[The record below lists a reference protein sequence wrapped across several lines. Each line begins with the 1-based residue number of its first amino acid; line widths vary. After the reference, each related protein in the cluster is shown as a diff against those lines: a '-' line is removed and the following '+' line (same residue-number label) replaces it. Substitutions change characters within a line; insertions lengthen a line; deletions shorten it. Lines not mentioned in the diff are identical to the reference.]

1 MWKVDTTRYDTTRE
15 AYAHVG
21 VGVGVGDHVG
31 RCNKVVT
38 AQKQLTVDRAP
49 PILVVQLKRFD
60 VMSGG
65 GKINKTVTFRE
76 QLDIAKVMSEDK
88 KVRYIRLSALTR
100 ALVNIV
106 NVCCV
111 IAHRTR
117 HRTHCRRRE
126 ACSTNC
132 TARSCI
138 TAAPCSVDTTCRS
151 SNPTASGTYSTT
163 TR

>member
-1 MWKVDTTRYDTTRE
+1 MR
-15 AYAHVG
+15 G
-21 VGVGVGDHVG
+21 VCVCVCVCVSCVVCDDVG

-88 KVRYIRLSALTR
+88 KVRYPAPR
-100 ALVNIV
+100 
-106 NVCCV
+106 
-111 IAHRTR
+111 
-117 HRTHCRRRE
+117 RTHSR
-126 ACSTNC
+126 
-132 TARSCI
+132 
-138 TAAPCSVDTTCRS
+138 
-151 SNPTASGTYSTT
+151 AS
-163 TR
+163 RHC